1 MFCGKCG
8 HNIGMVK
15 NFCPECGA
23 KIIVSNS
30 GYMPSKIDTKN
41 SSNVTEIPIDTTV
54 KGTIRTIFDLKVEE
68 EDKIIKI
75 SVTGDG
81 FLYNMVRIIVGTL
94 IEVGRGKNKPEDI
107 KEIILKKDR
116 KLAGFC
122 VPAKGLFLKEVYY

>member
-54 KGTIRTIFDLKVEE
+54 KGTIRKQN
-68 EDKIIKI
+68 IK
-75 SVTGDG
+75 
-81 FLYNMVRIIVGTL
+81 
-94 IEVGRGKNKPEDI
+94 
-107 KEIILKKDR
+107 
-116 KLAGFC
+116 
-122 VPAKGLFLKEVYY
+122 KGLKLLVLIVLIPFLLFSAIGARFVWVTRLINWYSQDN